1 MPRGT
6 PPWLCCENPPEHGA
20 SRTRERQ
27 NTGLPRTRDP
37 EHGRTRGV
45 LLRSAFICVQPEHSC
60 VLLRSGPSCVL
71 LRSVICVPAQNTDPA
86 FCQNTAAFSC
96 VLGSCVLL
104 RSAFCCVLDPAFCW
118 VLGLGLELVLCG
130 RLWGQAVGAGWG
142 SGLQGLG
149 LELVLS
155 CPASSQAGRLWGWL

>member
-1 MPRGT
+1 MQRRCRRPD
-6 PPWLCCENPPEHGA
+6 PWSAHPALLPAPHPGLCCENPPEHGA

-27 NTGLPRTRDP
+27 NTGLPRTR
-37 EHGRTRGV
+37 EHGASRTRDV

-118 VLGLGLELVLCG
+118 VLGLGLELVL
-130 RLWGQAVGAGWG
+130 
-142 SGLQGLG
+142 S
-149 LELVLS
+149 S
-155 CPASSQAGRLWGWL
+155 PAYPHSLAHQTSW